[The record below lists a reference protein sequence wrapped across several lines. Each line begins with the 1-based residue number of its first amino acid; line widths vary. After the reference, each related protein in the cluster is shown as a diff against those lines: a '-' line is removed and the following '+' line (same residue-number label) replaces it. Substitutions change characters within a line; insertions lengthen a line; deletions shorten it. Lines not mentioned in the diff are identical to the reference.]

1 MRIKKLLA
9 LLLTLM
15 MLMTSFAITATTVS
29 AATPQIKN
37 IIFMIPDGG
46 SMASFN
52 LADAVKQAGGI
63 KSSVA
68 PYATKQTV
76 NYMYMKDYLIG
87 SEKTY
92 CADNAVTD
100 SAAAGTALAGGYKT
114 NTYHIGLKPDQTPSA
129 TLIEVAQSKG
139 MKTGMVATFE
149 FSNATPAAFSAHES
163 HRDHYPAI
171 SRQIAYQGIDV
182 VLGGGFSKS
191 EWPEAQ
197 STVASLGYN
206 IIDNRAELNAVKKGD
221 KIWGNLFSG
230 QAASDHQNTA
240 NDVTLA
246 EMTTAAIRA
255 LENDNGFFLM
265 VEGSNV
271 DGGGHDNNALEMV
284 GEYIA
289 FDEACKI
296 AVEYAKGRNDTMVIM
311 MPDHDTGGMN
321 VINQATAVANIQ
333 NGVIPGTSAVTWDS
347 KQHTARNGGVFL
359 YAPAGVAYPEGLSTN
374 PGVASNFDN
383 YVVENTIFAPYLAD
397 IMGVDTVAL
406 NQDLFVNVTSIGSYA
421 PYTVNYN
428 HRNLGHAMSSNEH
441 TGIFTFNGVNA
452 SIERNTSILTYNGQK
467 IDLDGQ
473 VSVYEN
479 GKFYVPYK
487 ALEILGL
494 DVPDQGG
501 SGSEI
506 PKNVITTESLYS
518 MGTAGSLWGDVD
530 QYNGATGSGDSIT
543 LQPGGYVTFKVP
555 VPKAGIYYLEVKSSG
570 GNTTLEAQMNYK
582 YVAEIPVS
590 AAEGSYY
597 QNAEG
602 GYEFLYGARGS
613 NKMQLTNTGS
623 EAVTITS
630 VGLMASQIAVDN
642 GVTPTIQ
649 DVKTVSGNYD
659 EGDAIYST
667 NAPYAGVYQVTSDK
681 AVTITNE
688 TGHTATLA
696 AGVPQY
702 FYLIKGANSIT
713 KSDNTAT
720 LKFTV
725 LANNGIG
732 YIGQVNAGSAPLAN
746 THSDQVAIPGGTN
759 LAVGAEAT
767 VTLNVPVSGI
777 YYISLQ
783 SPDKKVSTIY
793 MESDTGYYGEMTP
806 YTGNLQY
813 AVNEANPKELIT
825 MYLRAGTTTLTLKN
839 LGAGVANLQTIQVKQ
854 TQELTGIAAYIPQLN
869 IAHCKVVEYAKTE
882 EPTPTPTATPTPTTA
897 PTVTPGPEGWREGD
911 VASVSNAPY
920 AGVYKVYSDK
930 AVTITNETGHTAT
943 LQPGVSKYFYL
954 IKGANNITKSD
965 STANLTF
972 TVLKDNGMDYI
983 NNVNAGTAPTH
994 DSNTYFGPAASA
1006 GGATTSSFVA
1016 STTGSATA
1024 SGDTITLAPG
1034 ASVTFQGNIATAGLY
1049 YIQVQFTADGSNKLD
1064 LETSS
1069 GHYAQINQHRTGWN
1083 YYYDISTYDMDPVY
1097 MRSGVETLTITN
1109 TGSATCSFTG
1119 IRFART
1125 SSTDIAYAM
1134 KLANCKV
1141 IPVAV
1146 GDAPANPTPIPT
1158 ATPVPTPA

>member
-1 MRIKKLLA
+1 M
-9 LLLTLM
+9 
-15 MLMTSFAITATTVS
+15 
-29 AATPQIKN
+29 
-37 IIFMIPDGG
+37 
-46 SMASFN
+46 
-52 LADAVKQAGGI
+52 
-63 KSSVA
+63 
-68 PYATKQTV
+68 
-76 NYMYMKDYLIG
+76 
-87 SEKTY
+87 
-92 CADNAVTD
+92 
-100 SAAAGTALAGGYKT
+100 AGGYKT

-206 IIDNRAELNAVKKGD
+206 IIDNRAELNAVKQGD

-230 QAASDHQNTA
+230 QAASDHRNTA

-321 VINQATAVANIQ
+321 VINQATAVSNIQ

-494 DVPDQGG
+494 DVPDQGA

-582 YVAEIPVS
+582 YVAKLPVS

-659 EGDAIYST
+659 AGDVIYST

-681 AVTITNE
+681 AVTLTNE
-688 TGHTATLA
+688 TGHTVTLEAGVAGKLYLVKGENKMTSTDPSATLNFYVLENQDVEYVSSVA
-696 AGVPQY
+696 MAEDFKIVDTDVVHGTMVNVP
-702 FYLIKGANSIT
+702 ANSSVSIT
-713 KSDNTAT
+713 M
-720 LKFTV
+720 TV
-725 LANNGIG
+725 PTSGMYYLSYYDLSSVTNQ
-732 YIGQVNAGSAPLAN
+732 YIVIE
-746 THSDQVAIPGGTN
+746 T
-759 LAVGAEAT
+759 
-767 VTLNVPVSGI
+767 
-777 YYISLQ
+777 
-783 SPDKKVSTIY
+783 
-793 MESDTGYYGEMTP
+793 DTGFYGEIIHKTQGWNHFGDDG
-806 YTGNLQY
+806 TVEY
-813 AVNEANPKELIT
+813 A
-825 MYLRAGTTTLTLKN
+825 YLRAGINTVIVTNKSGNAMSIDQVRLSKTSNYSQN
-839 LGAGVANLQTIQVKQ
+839 LGWDNVKIVIDETI
-854 TQELTGIAAYIPQLN
+854 E
-869 IAHCKVVEYAKTE
+869 
-882 EPTPTPTATPTPTTA
+882 
-897 PTVTPGPEGWREGD
+897 
-911 VASVSNAPY
+911 
-920 AGVYKVYSDK
+920 
-930 AVTITNETGHTAT
+930 
-943 LQPGVSKYFYL
+943 
-954 IKGANNITKSD
+954 
-965 STANLTF
+965 
-972 TVLKDNGMDYI
+972 
-983 NNVNAGTAPTH
+983 
-994 DSNTYFGPAASA
+994 
-1006 GGATTSSFVA
+1006 
-1016 STTGSATA
+1016 
-1024 SGDTITLAPG
+1024 
-1034 ASVTFQGNIATAGLY
+1034 
-1049 YIQVQFTADGSNKLD
+1049 
-1064 LETSS
+1064 
-1069 GHYAQINQHRTGWN
+1069 
-1083 YYYDISTYDMDPVY
+1083 
-1097 MRSGVETLTITN
+1097 
-1109 TGSATCSFTG
+1109 
-1119 IRFART
+1119 
-1125 SSTDIAYAM
+1125 
-1134 KLANCKV
+1134 
-1141 IPVAV
+1141 
-1146 GDAPANPTPIPT
+1146 PTPIPVDEFKGLAVSGST
-1158 ATPVPTPA
+1158 ATVNYTKATNTNPEAITLYVAEYAGNKLVQVNLLVIDTTEQAVGTTAPYSVSLPNAATGTVKAMLLDANLVPLF